1 MGTTVAKQPS
11 DYYFY
16 LATPVFK
23 RTRTPNCET
32 NALATLKDYRRYAQ
46 ITEDEFKA
54 LKKEIKAAP
63 HDDAI
68 SNIMTKLRKRVYG

>member
-1 MGTTVAKQPS
+1 MSTTVAKHPDS
-11 DYYFY
+11 YCSF
-16 LATPVFK
+16 LVAPTFK

-32 NALATLKDYRRYAQ
+32 NAIATLKDYRRYAQ

-68 SNIMTKLRKRVYG
+68 ANIMCKLRKRVYG